1 MWPIPSY
8 TQAGHLVDTDL
19 RRRRDPMVLMPGKRK
34 STSSEMSFE
43 EIEHELR
50 TPLAS
55 MRSLSEI
62 MRDYPDISE
71 EERRQFIDMLLAENE
86 RLSRTVD
93 RLLGS
98 TALQHGLG

>member
-1 MWPIPSY
+1 
-8 TQAGHLVDTDL
+8 
-19 RRRRDPMVLMPGKRK
+19 MVLMPGKPK
-34 STSSEMSFE
+34 SALNKMSFE
-43 EIEHELR
+43 EIEHELK

-71 EERRQFIDMLLAENE
+71 DERRRFIELLLAENE
-86 RLSRTVD
+86 RLTRTVD

-98 TALQHGLG
+98 TTLQQGLD